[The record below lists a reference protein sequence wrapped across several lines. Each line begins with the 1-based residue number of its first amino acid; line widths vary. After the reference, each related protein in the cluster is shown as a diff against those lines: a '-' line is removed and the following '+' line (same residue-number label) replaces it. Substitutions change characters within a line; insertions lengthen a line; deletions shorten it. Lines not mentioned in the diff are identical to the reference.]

1 MNGDIKL
8 EKTLETIYYR
18 ITDNMPS
25 DVCKTCPII
34 NMLGDLTISIK
45 LENNAQIASELGLE
59 GQRLWCP
66 FVKSDINRSK

>member
-25 DVCKTCPII
+25 DVCETCPII
-34 NMLGDLTISIK
+34 SMLGDLTISIK
-45 LENNAQIASELGLE
+45 LENNAQIASELGIE
-59 GQRLWCP
+59 GQKYNCP
-66 FVKSDINRSK
+66 FRKKEVRPPV